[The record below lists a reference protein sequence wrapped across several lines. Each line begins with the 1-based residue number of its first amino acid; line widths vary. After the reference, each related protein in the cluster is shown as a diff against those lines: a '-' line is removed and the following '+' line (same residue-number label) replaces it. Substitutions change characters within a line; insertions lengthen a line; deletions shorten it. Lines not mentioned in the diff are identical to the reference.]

1 MTMKSLF
8 IRCSE
13 ETYNLAH
20 ALAKEESRTLNKQII
35 HMIHKEAKDKE
46 VSAEVNEVSE
56 TKEDNSKLGL
66 QGLVETKRQG
76 NLDQQ
81 TNS

>member
-1 MTMKSLF
+1 MMY
-8 IRCSE
+8 I
-13 ETYNLAH
+13 A
-20 ALAKEESRTLNKQII
+20 QII

-56 TKEDNSKLGL
+56 TKKDNSKLGL
-66 QGLVETKRQG
+66 RGLVETKRQG

>member
-1 MTMKSLF
+1 
-8 IRCSE
+8 
-13 ETYNLAH
+13 
-20 ALAKEESRTLNKQII
+20 
-35 HMIHKEAKDKE
+35 MIHKEAKDKE

-56 TKEDNSKLGL
+56 TKKDNSKLGL
-66 QGLVETKRQG
+66 RGLVETKRQG